1 MKTLL
6 SLALGAALT
15 AGALAIPQT
24 FNGGGFLG
32 AAGIN
37 FEDFAGQT
45 ASFDAGA
52 KLPGKWA
59 AVHGKKD
66 ELKLELD
73 AVVFGIPASEIT
85 ASKSGEKVK
94 EFRVLYKYEADEKR
108 GGNRKNG
115 GELHERVFT
124 AIKVF
129 TGKSIDLGHSVD
141 YKGVTISVALGGNGD
156 VMVSFTPGT

>member
-24 FNGGGFLG
+24 FNGGGFFG

-45 ASFDAGA
+45 AAFDVGS

-59 AVHGKKD
+59 PVHGQKD
-66 ELKLELD
+66 VVKLELD
-73 AVVFGIPASEIT
+73 AVVFGIPATEIT

-94 EFRVLYKYEADEKR
+94 EFRVLYKDDDAHARHQKK
-108 GGNRKNG
+108 G
-115 GELHERVFT
+115 LLQERVLA
-124 AIKVF
+124 AIKTF
-129 TGKSIDLGHSVD
+129 TGKPVDVSHPVD
-141 YKGVTISVALGGNGD
+141 YKGVNIAVGLGGNGD
-156 VMVSFTPGT
+156 VIVSFTPGT